1 MLKLFPGEQLKRRIV
16 ELCLVLTGLVLV
28 TGVIWWTDADRALAL
43 IVRGPHKINPLGH
56 DFWPTGSSWGWVFLY
71 KLAPWPAVFMGL
83 GALVVLLAGF
93 FRNRLAGYRT
103 KSLYILLFLALG
115 PGLVVNTLLKDNLG
129 RARPREVIE
138 YGGSQQFTQVW
149 QPGTAGKNSSFPSGH
164 AAIAFALMAPWF
176 VLRDSRKKTALFF
189 LLFGF
194 SFGSLISLTRILQG
208 AHFLSDVVWSAG
220 LLYLSGGLLALF
232 FSFDGKSHHSA
243 THADGCSM
251 SCSSNGCRSV
261 KT

>member
-1 MLKLFPGEQLKRRIV
+1 MKRRIV

-43 IVRGPHKINPLGH
+43 IVRGPHKINPIGH
-56 DFWPTGSSWGWVFLY
+56 DFWPTGSARGWVFLY
-71 KLAPWPAVFMGL
+71 QLAPWPAVFMGL
-83 GALVVLLAGF
+83 GALVLLLAGF

-189 LLFGF
+189 LLLGF
-194 SFGSLISLTRILQG
+194 SFGSLIGLTRILQG

-232 FSFDGKSHHSA
+232 FSFDENSHHA
-243 THADGCSM
+243 AVHADGCSM
-251 SCSSNGCRSV
+251 PCSSNGRRSV